1 MPGAAGSS
9 GRMARLIVEP
19 TDGATVKVV
28 PQLEGL
34 ELVDQGIFDRIAMAA
49 HKHKVMISFT
59 VTPYTENEETD

>member
-1 MPGAAGSS
+1 MTMPEIG
-9 GRMARLIVEP
+9 
-19 TDGATVKVV
+19 TATVKVV

-34 ELVDQGIFDRIAMAA
+34 ELVDQGIFDRIALAA